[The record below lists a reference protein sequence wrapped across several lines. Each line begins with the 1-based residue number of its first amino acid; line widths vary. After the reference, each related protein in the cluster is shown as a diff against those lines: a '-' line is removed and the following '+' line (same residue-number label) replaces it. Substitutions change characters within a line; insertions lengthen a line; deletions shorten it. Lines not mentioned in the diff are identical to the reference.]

1 MAAADLALMR
11 AGASTLGELPALG
24 LPAVLVPGPFSDQ
37 AGERALP
44 RRAAGRRSCWTNSH
58 VSGAVPLLKRAA
70 GRRRAA
76 ARRCRRRRATL
87 ARPDAASRIAGLL
100 IEMAR

>member
-1 MAAADLALMR
+1 MAAADLALSR

-37 AGERALP
+37 EANARYLSERGAALML
-44 RRAAGRRSCWTNSH
+44 TNSH
-58 VSGAVPLLKRAA
+58 IAGAVPLLKELLNDDERLKAMA
-70 GRRRAA
+70 QA
-76 ARRCRRRRATL
+76 ARAL
-87 ARPDAASRIAGLL
+87 ANPDAAARIAGLL